1 MQRTA
6 AFGLVLTLAASTALA
21 APEGEKLFREK
32 CAMCHKVKGAG
43 GILGPDLSRI
53 GATAGEKALR
63 EQLVNPKK
71 KNPVST
77 MPSFKGLPGKEL
89 DALVA
94 YLKGLR

>member
-1 MQRTA
+1 MQRTVT
-6 AFGLVLTLAASTALA
+6 FGLLLTLAASTALA
-21 APEGEKLFREK
+21 APAGEKLFREK

-53 GATAGEKALR
+53 GASVNEKALR

-71 KNPVST
+71 KNPAST
-77 MPSFKGLPGKEL
+77 MPSFKGLPATEL